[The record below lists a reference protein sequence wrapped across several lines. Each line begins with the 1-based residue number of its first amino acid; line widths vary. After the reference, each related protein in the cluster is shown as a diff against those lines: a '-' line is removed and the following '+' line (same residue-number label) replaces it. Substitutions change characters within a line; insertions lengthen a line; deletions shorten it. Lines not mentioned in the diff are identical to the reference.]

1 MCYTVCSCLVSCPF
15 DAIPIHL
22 FQFMKCNKKNATH
35 CGSLTKPRPGKL
47 LDPETENAD
56 SAGLTRFPINPPTFA
71 HSAGQPGGQ
80 NTFESTAWAAYNVA
94 YRRQAANQRTLD
106 WGVLDS
112 GLYNDAF
119 TGRAKAIPRCSYC
132 LADTHHSRDC
142 PDAPGGKQG
151 DAGIPGEAKLTRT
164 GPRPVAGSAATA
176 SVEICRLFNSPGG
189 NCCKYPRCRYAHL
202 CHSCHAPHPV
212 VECGD
217 QHRGPYNRPPMPPR
231 PGDLKLPHPGAET
244 WPPR

>member
-1 MCYTVCSCLVSCPF
+1 MLADSGGACCQSKRPRHALVLDINFWTECF
-15 DAIPIHL
+15 AVMAAILASTYPDKAPHL
-22 FQFMKCNKKNATH
+22 FAYLRTIVRA
-35 CGSLTKPRPGKL
+35 SR
-47 LDPETENAD
+47 
-56 SAGLTRFPINPPTFA
+56 
-71 HSAGQPGGQ
+71 
-80 NTFESTAWAAYNVA
+80 TFESTAWAAYDVA

-142 PDAPGGKQG
+142 PDAPGGKHG
-151 DAGIPGEAKLTRT
+151 DAGIPGEAKFTRT

-189 NCCKYPRCRYAHL
+189 NRCKYPRCRYAHL

-217 QHRGPYNRPPMPPR
+217 QRRGPYNRPPMPPR